1 MEIDIGSGSGLLW
14 SWDLSSMTAAS
25 VKVEDIA
32 PLLQAAGELG
42 LETDALSPAGAGEIP
57 IIDYF
62 RLQRTI
68 ALTSDDL
75 TAVISSRKLT
85 YRTGQFLLSQM
96 QQANSLLTAIE
107 TLAEHMNMMHGD
119 TYNTLRYGDE
129 RVSLV
134 VDDSLF
140 PYRSRENIAFV
151 ELVGDCLIIKIHCLL
166 DSLSHGVAGQA
177 LKRIRL
183 KRLRGAVRQ
192 PQNHFWQVPIEYGA
206 PAYELVYDFDAA
218 CRPIRI
224 RDEVDLSADGV
235 FSRVISYLDAQSAG
249 LQGHSFTTRTQDLID
264 SGLTRQADVAARLD
278 VSVATLRRRLAEE
291 GSHFRDLVLTARLR
305 RAEAMLKRGC
315 SVAHTTEML
324 DYSDIRAFNR
334 AFKRWKGQT
343 PAAFAQACQS

>member
-1 MEIDIGSGSGLLW
+1 M
-14 SWDLSSMTAAS
+14 MNAS
-25 VKVEDIA
+25 VRVEDIA
-32 PLLQAAGELG
+32 PLLQAASELG
-42 LETDALSPAGAGEIP
+42 LEAGALVPAGARDIP

-62 RLQRTI
+62 RIQRTI
-68 ALTSDDL
+68 ALASDDL

-96 QQANSLLTAIE
+96 QQANSLLATIE

-119 TYNTLRYGDE
+119 TYNTLRYGDD

-140 PYRSRENIAFV
+140 PYRSRDNTAFV

-166 DSLSHGVAGQA
+166 DSLTHGVAGEA

-183 KRLRGAVRQ
+183 KRLRGTVRQ
-192 PQNHFWQVPIEYGA
+192 PQNHFWPVPIEYGA
-206 PAYELVYDFDAA
+206 PAYELIYDFDHA
-218 CRPIRI
+218 CQPIRI
-224 RDEVDLSADGV
+224 RDAVDLSADGV
-235 FSRVISYLDAQSAG
+235 FSRVIGYLDARAG
-249 LQGHSFTTRTQDLID
+249 EAQEHSFTTRTQDLID
-264 SGLTRQADVAARLD
+264 DGLTRQSDVAARLD
-278 VSVATLRRRLAEE
+278 VSTATLRRRLAEE
-291 GSHFRDLVLTARLR
+291 GSHFRDLVLNARLR

-315 SVAHTTEML
+315 SVAHTTEAL